1 MRSEFPNMRLSVI
14 IPIYNERATIREV
27 LERVEAVPIPM
38 EIIVVDDCSSDGTTR
53 ILRALEGPNRIL
65 LFHKTNQGKGAALRT
80 GIAHATGDYV
90 VIQDADL
97 EYDPQDYLTLL
108 QPVVDGHAT
117 VVYGSRLLAGR
128 SSMFWRQWFANRFL
142 TGLTNVLY
150 RARLTDMETCY
161 KLFRV
166 DVIKKLRIE
175 SNRFNVEPE
184 ITAKLLRMGIAIHE
198 VPIAYSGRRVS
209 EGKKIGWKDFVS
221 AVWTLVRYRF
231 RDE

>member
-1 MRSEFPNMRLSVI
+1 MRSEFPNMRLSGI

-27 LERVEAVPIPM
+27 LERVEAVPVPV
-38 EIIVVDDCSSDGTTR
+38 EIIVVDDCSTDGTTR
-53 ILRALEGPNRIL
+53 LLRALEGPNRIL

-80 GIAHATGDYV
+80 GISHATGDYV

-108 QPVVDGHAT
+108 QPVVDGRAT
-117 VVYGSRLLAGR
+117 VVYGSRLMTGR
-128 SSMFWRQWFANRFL
+128 PSMFWRHWIANRFL

-150 RARLTDMETCY
+150 GASLTDMETCY
-161 KLFRV
+161 KLFRA
-166 DVIKKLRIE
+166 DVITSLRIE

-184 ITAKLLRMGIAIHE
+184 ITAKLLKKDIVIHE

-209 EGKKIGWKDFVS
+209 EGKKIGLKDFVS
-221 AVWTLVRYRF
+221 AV
-231 RDE
+231 

>member
-27 LERVEAVPIPM
+27 FERVEAVPIPV

-128 SSMFWRQWFANRFL
+128 SSMFWRQWIANRFL

-184 ITAKLLRMGIAIHE
+184 ITAKLLRMGIVIHE